1 MAYTEVYKWKV
12 SGLFRAD
19 VNEVV
24 SELGGATKSITPDEV
39 LRIAKSEDSC
49 MHGFFEWD
57 DSIAGYKYRL
67 AQAQTMI
74 RCIVVEKRDTASNTV
89 SEPVRLYEVDSSRT
103 STYVPT
109 KLIVKIE
116 DEYQQL
122 LRRAKGELAAFR
134 KRYSNIV
141 ELEELFNDIDSLLS
155 A

>member
-1 MAYTEVYKWKV
+1 MAYTETYSWKV
-12 SGLFRAD
+12 SGLFKANVND
-19 VNEVV
+19 VVR
-24 SELGGATKSITPDEV
+24 ELGGATKSVTPEEV

-49 MHGFFEWD
+49 MHNLFEWD
-57 DSIAGYKYRL
+57 DAIAGEKYRIT
-67 AQAQTMI
+67 QAQMMI
-74 RCIVVEKRDTASNTV
+74 RCIVVNRYDDTNNKV
-89 SEPVRLYEVDSSRT
+89 SEPVRVFEVDSSRT

-122 LRRAKGELAAFR
+122 LKRAKAELMAFR

>member
-1 MAYTEVYKWKV
+1 MAYTETYEWKF
-12 SGLFRAD
+12 SGLFKAD
-19 VNEVV
+19 VNDVV
-24 SELGGATKSITPDEV
+24 RELGGATKSITPEEV

-49 MHGFFEWD
+49 MHNLFEWD
-57 DSIAGYKYRL
+57 DAIAGEKYRIS
-67 AQAQTMI
+67 QAQMMI
-74 RCIVVEKRDTASNTV
+74 RCIVVTRHDDTNKKV
-89 SEPVRLYEVDSSRT
+89 CEPVRLFEVDSSRT

-109 KLIVKIE
+109 KLIVKNE

-122 LRRAKGELAAFR
+122 LKRAKAELMAFR